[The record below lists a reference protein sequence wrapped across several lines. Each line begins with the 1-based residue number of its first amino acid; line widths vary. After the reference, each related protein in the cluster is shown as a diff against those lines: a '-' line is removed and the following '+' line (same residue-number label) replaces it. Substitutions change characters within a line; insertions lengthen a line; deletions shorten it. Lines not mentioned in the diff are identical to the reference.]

1 MGEERSGG
9 IPVDLTGRVALV
21 TGAGRGIGEAI
32 ARAYAAAGASVVLVA
47 RTTQEIESVADDIV
61 AGGGAALAAT
71 ADVTDGAAMA
81 AAVASAVQRFGGLHL
96 VVANAGVVGTDF
108 AYAIDVN
115 LTSVHAL
122 ARLAEPHLRERGGK
136 FIVMGS
142 GAGRRPFPAG
152 AGYSVAKAGVAMLVR
167 CLAVEWRS
175 AAIAVNEIV
184 PGPVRTAMA
193 GGVLGDLTGL
203 PPDVRLDWHKD
214 PTDVTP
220 LALFLAGLPDD
231 GPSGQTFSLLG
242 RDL

>member
-1 MGEERSGG
+1 MGDDGGSGG
-9 IPVDLTGRVALV
+9 PVDLTGRVALV
-21 TGAGRGIGEAI
+21 TGAGRGIGAAI
-32 ARAYAAAGASVVLVA
+32 ARAYAGAGAAVALVA
-47 RTTQEIESVADDIV
+47 RTTREIEAVAHDI
-61 AGGGAALAAT
+61 ADGGGTALALT
-71 ADVTDGAAMA
+71 ADVTDGEAM
-81 AAVASAVQRFGGLHL
+81 ASAVATTVERFGGLHL

-108 AYAIDVN
+108 AYAIEVN

-122 ARLAEPHLRERGGK
+122 ARLVEPHLRADGGK
-136 FIVMGS
+136 FLVMGS

-167 CLAVEWRS
+167 CLAVEWRP
-175 AAIAVNEIV
+175 ARIAVNEIV

-203 PPDVRLDWHKD
+203 PPDVRMDWHKD
-214 PTDVTP
+214 PDDVVP